1 MKSRAQFLGILTTNS
16 RVRGD
21 IAVEKRTYEKLLS
34 DLQGK
39 ISRLEDNIPVDNE
52 VLIHV
57 QYFGVS
63 FWYDLAS
70 CKRVDQPQQPI
81 QSIVI
86 NQTYGQACS
95 EEQVT
100 KCTMQLNTLARIHLQ
115 QNEENDLWS
124 FARLVKVLS
133 SETGHICD
141 EAAVICDWFLE
152 AEENKEHVMP
162 TAIKCIKQIT
172 NAELG
177 IGDKKDALQYI
188 KRTTYL

>member
-95 EEQVT
+95 EEQVA
-100 KCTMQLNTLARIHLQ
+100 KCATQLNTLARIHLQ
-115 QNEENDLWS
+115 DEENDLWS
-124 FARLVKVLS
+124 FARLVKTLS
-133 SETGHICD
+133 SETGHIND
-141 EAAVICDWFLE
+141 TAAGVCDWFLE
-152 AEENKEHVMP
+152 AEEMRVDVMS
-162 TAIKCIKQIT
+162 TARRCIKKI
-172 NAELG
+172 ASAR
-177 IGDKKDALQYI
+177 DKEKARANTDGFQYQ
-188 KRTTYL
+188 KR